1 MLLGSIQ
8 ADCFP
13 LGPELATG
21 IVLIMLHCS
30 RSTIIIIIE
39 STTTITNNIIIL
51 DIYDIYVSWADGLQM
66 QMCATI
72 AVAMALDKNLMQ
84 HVNKRPVMITPNPAP
99 FHTKAIQSRQ

>member
-1 MLLGSIQ
+1 MFKGKGMGDGGWEQSSMLLGSIQ

-51 DIYDIYVSWADGLQM
+51 DIYDIYVSWADGL
-66 QMCATI
+66 
-72 AVAMALDKNLMQ
+72 
-84 HVNKRPVMITPNPAP
+84 
-99 FHTKAIQSRQ
+99 